1 MELDKN
7 LEKIDFID
15 IFFIPQGK
23 EKGID
28 LYFNSNNNDYSI
40 DIKYREFFGYILI

>member
-23 EKGID
+23 EEGI
-28 LYFNSNNNDYSI
+28 
-40 DIKYREFFGYILI
+40 EYIF